1 VSEAAAAL
9 RIEGPVTLATYTRL
23 RAALDAHL
31 AAGGR
36 VVDWSAST
44 AVDSSAL
51 SLILHGQRQGAALE
65 HRAVPAALDA
75 LAALYGV
82 GELLAGRVCRS

>member
-1 VSEAAAAL
+1 MNEAPTL
-9 RIEGPVTLATYTRL
+9 RIEGPVTLVTYTRL

-36 VVDWSAST
+36 VIDWSGSA

-51 SLILHGQRQGAALE
+51 SLILHGQRQGGALE
-65 HRAVPAALDA
+65 HRALPPALDA

-82 GELLAGRVCRS
+82 GELLAGRARDG